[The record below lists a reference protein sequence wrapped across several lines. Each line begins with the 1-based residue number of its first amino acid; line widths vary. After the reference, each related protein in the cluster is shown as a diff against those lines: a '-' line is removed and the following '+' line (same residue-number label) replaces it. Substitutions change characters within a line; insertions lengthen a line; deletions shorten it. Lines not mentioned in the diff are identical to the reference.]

1 MLNIDFDGDPMPL
14 RKEDEI
20 MAEYLLKG
28 GKMLEKSCKTCGCP
42 LFEVKGKTL
51 CVVCAENETGAKTAK
66 KPAGPADAQAPAGGC
81 SCGTGHDE
89 DICSCGEDH
98 GEESCEG
105 GMLTEEIAFTIHALC
120 ERIQN
125 EKDPDHVLTLMN
137 AVKAGTEALETL
149 CRL

>member
-1 MLNIDFDGDPMPL
+1 MPV

-28 GKMLEKSCKTCGCP
+28 GKMLEKSCRTCGCP

-51 CVVCAENETGAKTAK
+51 CVVCAENAPTNDDQRARGGEKTAVTAE
-66 KPAGPADAQAPAGGC
+66 KPGAAASPVHHD
-81 SCGTGHDE
+81 GHP
-89 DICSCGEDH
+89 CTCGEDPDADSCNCNDGGT
-98 GEESCEG
+98 GEE
-105 GMLTEEIAFTIHALC
+105 LAFTIHALC

-125 EKDPDHVLTLMN
+125 EKDPEHVLVLMN
-137 AVKAGTEALETL
+137 AVKAGCEALGIL

>member
-1 MLNIDFDGDPMPL
+1 MPK

-51 CVVCAENETGAKTAK
+51 CVVCAENEPANDTQNAKGGK
-66 KPAGPADAQAPAGGC
+66 KAAAPVPAAQAAAPGHVHGDGSTC
-81 SCGTGHDE
+81 TCGEGHDA
-89 DICSCGEDH
+89 
-98 GEESCEG
+98 ESCTWDDG
-105 GMLTEEIAFTIHALC
+105 GLAEELAFTIHSLC

-125 EKDPDHVLTLMN
+125 EKDPENVLALMN
-137 AVKAGTEALETL
+137 AVKAGTEALGIL